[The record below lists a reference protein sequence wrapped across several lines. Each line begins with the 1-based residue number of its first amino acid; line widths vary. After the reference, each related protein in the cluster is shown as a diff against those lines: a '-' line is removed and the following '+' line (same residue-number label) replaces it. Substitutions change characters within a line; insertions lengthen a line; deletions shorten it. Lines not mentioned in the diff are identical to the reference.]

1 MTSYEILR
9 YSTISFWDI
18 PGCCSLE
25 YPWDR
30 LCQSRTIW
38 SILCLFER

>member
-1 MTSYEILR
+1 MISYEILR
-9 YSTISFWDI
+9 YPMISFY

-30 LCQSRTIW
+30 LC
-38 SILCLFER
+38 